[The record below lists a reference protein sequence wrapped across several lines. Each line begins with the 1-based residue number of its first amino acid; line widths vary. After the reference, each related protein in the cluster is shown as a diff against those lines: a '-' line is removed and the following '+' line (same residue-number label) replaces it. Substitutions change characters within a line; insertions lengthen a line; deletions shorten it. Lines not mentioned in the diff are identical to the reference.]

1 MPKTTKETPRPALA
15 LLDQLN
21 SKLQVDNEVLK
32 CQRENAALKAENNKL
47 VAQQAKL
54 EKELEIERR
63 LRKVWNK

>member
-1 MPKTTKETPRPALA
+1 MPKTTKQTPRPALA

-32 CQRENAALKAENNKL
+32 CQNENTALKAENNKL
-47 VAQQAKL
+47 VARQAQL